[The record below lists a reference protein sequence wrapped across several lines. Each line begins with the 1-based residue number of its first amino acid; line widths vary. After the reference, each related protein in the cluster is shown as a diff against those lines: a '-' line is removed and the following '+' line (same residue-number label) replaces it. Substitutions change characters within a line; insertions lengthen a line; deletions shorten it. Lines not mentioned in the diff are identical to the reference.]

1 MKKYFFDMY
10 IQIDQRF
17 PMQQSGFK
25 ISDSVE
31 SYDGK
36 TDEITTLWKSAL
48 FPNYRRCRIQIWI
61 AQIEDLNAN
70 GVKILRSYLLYLFE
84 K

>member
-1 MKKYFFDMY
+1 MTFIDEKIFFWYVIRY

-17 PMQQSGFK
+17 PMQQSELK

-36 TDEITTLWKSAL
+36 TDEITTL
-48 FPNYRRCRIQIWI
+48 
-61 AQIEDLNAN
+61 
-70 GVKILRSYLLYLFE
+70 
-84 K
+84 